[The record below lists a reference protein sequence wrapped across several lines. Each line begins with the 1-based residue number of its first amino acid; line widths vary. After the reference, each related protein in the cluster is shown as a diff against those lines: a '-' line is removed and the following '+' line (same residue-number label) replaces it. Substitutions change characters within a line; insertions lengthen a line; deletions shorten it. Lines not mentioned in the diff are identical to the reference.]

1 MAWIGRI
8 AASAALVI
16 SAGSIWFITQRTPD
30 VEIGR
35 QEVMEPVSEQ
45 EAIETDTEKE
55 AIEPDTEQKTPEPV
69 TRQEVMESA
78 TEQEARQELSE
89 DQEVLVGGRG
99 QEYGIQE
106 FAPDRISEYTI
117 PVNGPEPELIFAEQR
132 VPAETTSDEQGIDV
146 FEEFGDEGFSDYDK
160 WAIGGQVAPI
170 YSYRNLGPSQAD
182 ALYATSY
189 LNDIESGVVSY
200 AGGVNLNYSPAR
212 RFSIQSGLNYYRM
225 GVSVQNTYLASAG
238 YVAFESNFGAAK
250 MSMSNSMGDIQLG
263 QQKSNAF

>member
-1 MAWIGRI
+1 MSRKKNITDHAFRKSLGQYSEAPPEGVWLGIRESLAKDRRKSRMAWIGRI

-106 FAPDRISEYTI
+106 FAPD
-117 PVNGPEPELIFAEQR
+117 
-132 VPAETTSDEQGIDV
+132 
-146 FEEFGDEGFSDYDK
+146 
-160 WAIGGQVAPI
+160 
-170 YSYRNLGPSQAD
+170 
-182 ALYATSY
+182 
-189 LNDIESGVVSY
+189 
-200 AGGVNLNYSPAR
+200 
-212 RFSIQSGLNYYRM
+212 
-225 GVSVQNTYLASAG
+225 
-238 YVAFESNFGAAK
+238 
-250 MSMSNSMGDIQLG
+250 
-263 QQKSNAF
+263 